1 MIRIK
6 SKEYRLKIAA
16 TGLAIAV
23 FLATSAWAGAQQA
36 AAPPAAPQTAETPGV
51 STMTTP
57 ALNPML
63 KTPPAELPPQ
73 QIAAM
78 QKMLSDWAQ
87 LSRYRDENA
96 KLGDP
101 APGQK
106 RVVFY
111 GDSITD
117 LWGRRAG
124 KFFPDQPWIN
134 RGIGGQTTP
143 QMLVRFEQDV
153 IALKP
158 EAVVILAGIND
169 VAGNTGVETLPEI
182 ESYFQAMVDLAKTNR
197 IRVVISAVLPT
208 KAFWWN
214 KGVDPRDEV
223 TALNLW
229 LQQFAS
235 EQGLVYLDYYTA
247 MVAPDRG
254 IRDDFS
260 KDGVHPNDAGYA
272 VMEPLART
280 AVEKALA
287 APKP

>member
-1 MIRIK
+1 MIRNVLTIGGLAVALILQQGPN
-6 SKEYRLKIAA
+6 SARGQQTAGPAA
-16 TGLAIAV
+16 TQQP
-23 FLATSAWAGAQQA
+23 ATS
-36 AAPPAAPQTAETPGV
+36 PGV
-51 STMTTP
+51 STMVTP
-57 ALNPML
+57 AVSPML
-63 KTPPAELPPQ
+63 QTPTAEITPK
-73 QIAAM
+73 QISAM
-78 QKMLSDWAQ
+78 QKMLSDWGQ

-101 APGQK
+101 AQGQK

-124 KFFPDQPWIN
+124 KFFPDQPWVN

-169 VAGNTGVETLPEI
+169 IAGNTGPETLPEI
-182 ESYFQAMVDLAKTNR
+182 ESFYRAMVDLAR
-197 IRVVISAVLPT
+197 INHVRVVISSVLPT

-223 TALNLW
+223 AALNRW

-235 EQGLVYLDYYTA
+235 QEGLVYVDYYSA

-254 IRDDFS
+254 IRADLS
-260 KDGVHPNDAGYA
+260 NDGVHPNNAGYA
-272 VMEPLART
+272 VMEPLARK
-280 AVEKALA
+280 AVEEALA